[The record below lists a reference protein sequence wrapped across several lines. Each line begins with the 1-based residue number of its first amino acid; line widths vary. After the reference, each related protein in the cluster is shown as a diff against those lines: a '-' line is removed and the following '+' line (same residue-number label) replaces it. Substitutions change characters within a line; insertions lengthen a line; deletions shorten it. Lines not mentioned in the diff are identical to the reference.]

1 MAFVCDKRHYEPLI
15 NLQQSHRFVWFT
27 MQILI
32 SRERACRSEL
42 QSWHVKR
49 SIARLLSGWVPPT
62 RLLFSSQLILT
73 THNHRCTASR
83 RPTSRIIFAMQ
94 LISQLYLIKIINWS
108 VSLPERSWHANNN
121 VSGISRRLHKA
132 IGCAF
137 KCWDDGE
144 KETFIIEEWM
154 DLVVPCCY

>member
-49 SIARLLSGWVPPT
+49 SIARLLSGSGA
-62 RLLFSSQLILT
+62 LFADSF
-73 THNHRCTASR
+73 A
-83 RPTSRIIFAMQ
+83 IFIA
-94 LISQLYLIKIINWS
+94 INFDH
-108 VSLPERSWHANNN
+108 P
-121 VSGISRRLHKA
+121 
-132 IGCAF
+132 
-137 KCWDDGE
+137 
-144 KETFIIEEWM
+144 
-154 DLVVPCCY
+154 